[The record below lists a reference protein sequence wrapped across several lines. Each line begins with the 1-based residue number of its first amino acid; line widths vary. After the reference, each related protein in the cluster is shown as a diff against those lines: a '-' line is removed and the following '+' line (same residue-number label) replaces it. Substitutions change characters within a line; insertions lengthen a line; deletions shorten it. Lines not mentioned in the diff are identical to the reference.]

1 MAEENTT
8 DTKEDTGNLHKIFM
22 HLTKWLG
29 DSEKS
34 TSETMFR
41 EESREDLQFY
51 AGQQDTKEVLARLKE
66 LKRPPTVYNEIKP
79 KIDML
84 IGLGA
89 QMKLA
94 ANVVPTGDEDEAMA
108 ELMKNTIEHF
118 KRKLDL
124 NDREAKCFEKTVKSG
139 RSFLHYWVDDS
150 NPFKLQLRSAVVPG
164 YRCYCDPDS
173 EEYNMSDARYF
184 FVDKWVDEEDIKEL
198 YPAFDGSA
206 AKASYGDSV
215 PDYPIFFNEAKEKY
229 RLVDVWYRKYEKVI
243 WFINPINGQPDSLK
257 PKDFDKFAKALK
269 KGIPVGSEPDVQ
281 MVQMDSLENQDGVK
295 QFIYYAIFGGSGIL
309 KHQVSPYQGYL
320 EKHFPYI
327 KFGAYVDDENN
338 RYFGAIT
345 MQKDPQRGINTMRR
359 QLMHMLQTAP
369 KGIMIHET
377 GAIIN
382 IDDYEDRGNDP
393 TYHMEVVRGAIER
406 VKFTKQPTI
415 SPVYNQL
422 DQVFVQSMKDASGVQ
437 DSMMGVQTFSREPG
451 ITTQMRQDASI
462 AVLYILFSNYT
473 KSRIHSTRILMAL
486 IQQYVTAE
494 EVIRIQGESGYELM
508 QINSQLNP
516 QIQGFNDVTMGEYD
530 LIVDEDAE
538 TRSTRL
544 AIAKMLVDFSQNN
557 PGMIPPDIILD
568 YANLPFTVKQ
578 EIKAFNQAA
587 LAEETRRWE
596 KEMEIKMKQA
606 TKTPTQG
613 GSKDGS

>member
-1 MAEENTT
+1 MAEEHRTNAV
-8 DTKEDTGNLHKIFM
+8 EDSGDLHTIFM
-22 HLTKWLG
+22 RLTKWLG
-29 DSEKS
+29 DSETS
-34 TSETMFR
+34 TSETVYR

-51 AGQQDTKEVLARLKE
+51 AGQQDTKEVISKLKE

-94 ANVVPTGDEDEAMA
+94 ANVVPTGEEDEAMA

-118 KRKLDL
+118 KRKLNL

-150 NPFKLQLRSAVVPG
+150 NPFKLLLRSAVVPG

-173 EEYNMSDARYF
+173 EEYDMSDARFF

-198 YPAFDGSA
+198 YPGFDGSA
-206 AKASYGDSV
+206 AKASYGDTI
-215 PDYPIFFNEAKEKY
+215 PDYPIFFNESKDKY
-229 RLVDVWYRKYEKVI
+229 RLVESWYRKYEKVY
-243 WFINPINGQPDSLK
+243 WFINPISGRPDALK
-257 PKDFDKFAKALK
+257 PEEFKKFDTELK
-269 KGIPVGSEPDVQ
+269 KGIVVGSGDDTIEVK
-281 MVQMDSLENQDGVK
+281 MESLEYQEGVK

-309 KHQVSPYQGYL
+309 KHEVSPYQGYL

-327 KFGAYVDDENN
+327 KFGAYIDDENN

-377 GAIIN
+377 GSIIN

-422 DQVFVQSMKDASGVQ
+422 DATFVQSMKDASGVQ

-486 IQQYVTAE
+486 IQQYVTSE

-508 QINSQLNP
+508 KINSQLNP
-516 QIQGFNDVTMGEYD
+516 QNKGFNDITMGEYD

-578 EIKAFNQAA
+578 EIKAFNEAA
-587 LAEETRRWE
+587 QAEEQRRWE
-596 KEMEIKMKQA
+596 KEMEIEMKKA
-606 TKTPTQG
+606 IKTQG
-613 GSKDGS
+613 GSNDG